1 MGDEYQRAGRDVSTL
16 GASINHHGSL
26 GGLFLRSIK
35 AMPQHLAHIALT
47 VREYDEAI
55 AYYVG
60 VLGFE
65 LVADEDRGNG
75 KRWVLVRPSGSDSA
89 RGCSIL
95 LARGVGAAQ
104 LGSVG
109 NQTGGRVFLFLHT
122 DDFARDH
129 AAYVARGVR
138 FIESP
143 RREAFGVVAVFED
156 LYGNKWD
163 LIEPAGAD
171 L

>member
-1 MGDEYQRAGRDVSTL
+1 
-16 GASINHHGSL
+16 
-26 GGLFLRSIK
+26 
-35 AMPQHLAHIALT
+35 MPQHLAHIALT

-65 LVADEDRGNG
+65 VVADEDRGNG
-75 KRWVLVRPSGSDSA
+75 KRWVLVRPRAAGA
-89 RGCSIL
+89 AGERVCSIL

-129 AAYVARGVR
+129 ATYLARGVK
-138 FIESP
+138 FIETP
-143 RREAFGVVAVFED
+143 RREAYGVVAVFED

-163 LIEPAGAD
+163 LIEPAGGCV
-171 L
+171 